1 MTGQST
7 ALAQQKPNAVCQRNS
22 TLPRSSRCGRKF
34 VHKHRCKNYHVHTSL
49 VAAVSVFKS
58 QQSQEFLWTLNL
70 PAWRLAVVNHAARMS
85 WEVVLN

>member
-7 ALAQQKPNAVCQRNS
+7 ALAQQKQNAVCQRNS

-58 QQSQEFLWTLNL
+58 QSQEFL
-70 PAWRLAVVNHAARMS
+70 
-85 WEVVLN
+85 